1 MRGPRAPA
9 PFAANAGARCVD
21 RNQITCKPA
30 CIPRRS
36 IPDGDA
42 RRRTD
47 VRRAGNALRLTKN
60 EALPP
65 NEYRSS
71 KAYAFVTDRLR
82 PHES

>member
-36 IPDGDA
+36 IPAATRD
-42 RRRTD
+42 D
-47 VRRAGNALRLTKN
+47 VPTCDEPATLC
-60 EALPP
+60 
-65 NEYRSS
+65 
-71 KAYAFVTDRLR
+71 V
-82 PHES
+82 